1 MSVIFLIGAIICFI
15 FAIIFLFVM
24 ADEQFG
30 KSDSFVRCLMSII
43 FFAVFICCFIFNL
56 YSIERQNKI
65 KVTLYEGYKNIEFLS
80 SSRTNGYVKLDDVI
94 YKYECCGTIIR
105 LTNITNENNVKVISM
120 K

>member
-30 KSDSFVRCLMSII
+30 KSDSFVRCLISII
-43 FFAVFICCFIFNL
+43 LFAVFICCLVFNL